1 MSQEKYLTIEN
12 IVEITGGKLIY
23 GNKNIICKNFSR
35 DTRTLKKEDIY
46 LGIKG
51 ENFNGSNF
59 YLEALEKGAKA
70 CILQDVDIDL
80 EKVKLYSDIAIVKV
94 SDVTF
99 ALGQIASFK
108 RNLYDIPVIAITGS
122 VGKTSTKD
130 IVASVLS
137 KKYKVLKTQGNL
149 NNQIGLPLTIL
160 GLTDEDALVVEMG
173 MGATGE
179 ISTLSKIAK
188 PDIAI
193 ITNIGTSHIGNLG
206 SRENILKAKLEILD
220 GLKENGKLI
229 INNDNDLLHKWYL
242 DYNAKNIVTFGII
255 EDSMFKAQNIKLEDN
270 NSNYD
275 IIINNETY
283 HIQVNIGG
291 KHFIYNSLCA
301 LAIGIIF
308 DISVNQIK
316 DGIQNFELT
325 KSRMEIINRDNYTI
339 INDCYNASFDSM
351 KASLEY
357 LSSQKA
363 KRKIAVL
370 GDMLEL
376 GDFSKKLHENV
387 GNEVAKNNI
396 DILIT
401 VGNESKYIA
410 ESAILH
416 GISKDNVFCFNNN
429 QDAINKVN
437 DIKNS
442 DDIILV
448 KASNGMN
455 FKQIV
460 NLI

>member
-12 IVEITGGKLIY
+12 IVEITSGKLIY

-35 DTRTLKKEDIY
+35 DTRTLNKDDIY

-59 YLEALEKGAKA
+59 YLDALKKGAKA
-70 CILQDVDIDL
+70 CILQDIEIDL
-80 EKVKLYSDIAIVKV
+80 EKVKMYSDIAIVKV
-94 SDVTF
+94 SDVTLS
-99 ALGQIASFK
+99 LGQIASYK
-108 RNLYDIPVIAITGS
+108 RGLYNIPVIAITGS

-137 KKYKVLKTQGNL
+137 QKYKVLKTQGNL

-173 MGATGE
+173 MGASGE
-179 ISTLSKIAK
+179 IRTLSNIAK

-206 SRENILKAKLEILD
+206 SRENILKAKLEILE

-242 DYNAKNIVTFGII
+242 EHNDTNIVTFGIS
-255 EDSMFKAQNIKLEDN
+255 ENSMFQANNIILQE
-270 NSNYD
+270 NSSKYN
-275 IIINNETY
+275 IVINNQSY
-283 HIQVNIGG
+283 SIDVNIGG

-301 LAIGIIF
+301 LSVGSIF
-308 DISVNQIK
+308 DIPFNQIK

-325 KSRMEIINRDNYTI
+325 KNRMEILKKENYTI

-376 GDFSKKLHENV
+376 GDFSKTLHENV
-387 GNEVAKNNI
+387 GKEVAKNKI
-396 DILIT
+396 DVLIT

-410 ESAILH
+410 ESAILY
-416 GISKDNVFCFNNN
+416 GINKNNVFCFNNN
-429 QDAINKVN
+429 QDAIDKINI
-437 DIKNS
+437 IKSN